1 MCMAFG
7 TVIYCDVVARS
18 LRKENSCSVC
28 IKAYCTD
35 VYCDVVA
42 TTFRKDC
49 VKIYIC
55 SVFWYFSKIQICFL

>member
-1 MCMAFG
+1 MASG

-42 TTFRKDC
+42 TTLRKENLYSLC
-49 VKIYIC
+49 VCAWHPVQSYI
-55 SVFWYFSKIQICFL
+55 VM